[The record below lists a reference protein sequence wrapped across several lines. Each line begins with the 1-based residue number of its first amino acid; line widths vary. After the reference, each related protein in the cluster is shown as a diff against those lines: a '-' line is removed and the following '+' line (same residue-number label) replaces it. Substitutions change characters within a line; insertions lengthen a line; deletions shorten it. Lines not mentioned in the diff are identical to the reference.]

1 MGGDSH
7 PERIHVDAQATA
19 LAGGGEIDLGERVAE
34 HVGRFRL
41 DERP

>member
-1 MGGDSH
+1 MRSDAEGVY
-7 PERIHVDAQATA
+7 VDAQATV
-19 LAGGGEIDLGERVAE
+19 LAGRREIDLGERVAE